1 MVRINP
7 SILSA
12 DFGNLEHALKDIS
25 TADAAHIDVMDNHF
39 VPNLTLGMPVVKR
52 LQEISPIPLDVHL
65 MIENPDTEAMR
76 FAEFGVASI
85 TFHLEAAKDPIG
97 LIGKLRQ
104 MGVSPAVSIKPATPV
119 ERTFDLLDQLDMV
132 LIMTV
137 EPGFGGQKMIE
148 ETLPKIETL
157 RNQIAHDNL
166 EVSVQVDGGVTVENI
181 GRLARLGADTFV
193 AGSAVFSHGIPADN
207 IAALKAAAQTN

>member
-12 DFGNLEHALKDIS
+12 DFGNLEKALTEIS
-25 TADAAHIDVMDNHF
+25 SADAAHIDVMDNHF
-39 VPNLTLGMPVVKR
+39 VPNLTIGLPVVKR

-65 MIENPDTEAMR
+65 MIENPDTEALR

-85 TFHLEAAKDPIG
+85 TFHLEAAKEPLV
-97 LIGKLRQ
+97 LIQKLRQ
-104 MGVSPAVSIKPATPV
+104 MGVSPAVSVKPQTPI
-119 ERTFDLLDQLDMV
+119 EDTYDLLEHLDMV

-137 EPGFGGQKMIE
+137 EPGFGGQKMIDD
-148 ETLPKIETL
+148 TLPKIGML
-157 RNQIAHDNL
+157 RSEIEKRGL
-166 EVSVQVDGGVTVENI
+166 RVSVQVDGGVTIENI

-193 AGSAVFSHGIPADN
+193 AGSAVFNQGVPADN
-207 IAALKAAAQTN
+207 IASLKAAAQSN

>member
-1 MVRINP
+1 
-7 SILSA
+7 
-12 DFGNLEHALKDIS
+12 
-25 TADAAHIDVMDNHF
+25 
-39 VPNLTLGMPVVKR
+39 MPVVKR

-65 MIENPDTEAMR
+65 MIVNPDTEALR
-76 FAEFGVASI
+76 FADFGVASI
-85 TFHLEAAKDPIG
+85 TFHLEVAKDPIG

-137 EPGFGGQKMIE
+137 EPGFGGQKMID
-148 ETLPKIETL
+148 ETLPKIESL

-193 AGSAVFSHGIPADN
+193 AGSAVFSHGMPADN

>member
-1 MVRINP
+1 
-7 SILSA
+7 
-12 DFGNLEHALKDIS
+12 
-25 TADAAHIDVMDNHF
+25 
-39 VPNLTLGMPVVKR
+39 
-52 LQEISPIPLDVHL
+52 
-65 MIENPDTEAMR
+65 
-76 FAEFGVASI
+76 
-85 TFHLEAAKDPIG
+85 
-97 LIGKLRQ
+97 

-148 ETLPKIETL
+148 ETLPKIESL
-157 RNQIAHDNL
+157 RSQIAHDNL

>member
-12 DFGNLEHALKDIS
+12 DFGNLEKALTDIS
-25 TADAAHIDVMDNHF
+25 SADAAHIDVMDNHF
-39 VPNLTLGMPVVKR
+39 VPNLTIGLPVVKR

-65 MIENPDTEAMR
+65 MIENPDTEALR

-85 TFHLEAAKDPIG
+85 TFHLEAAKEPLV
-97 LIGKLRQ
+97 LIQKLRQ
-104 MGVSPAVSIKPATPV
+104 MGVSPAVSVKPQTPI
-119 ERTFDLLDQLDMV
+119 EDTYDLLEHLDMV

-137 EPGFGGQKMIE
+137 EPGFGGQKMIDD
-148 ETLPKIETL
+148 TLPKIGML
-157 RNQIAHDNL
+157 RSEIEKRGL
-166 EVSVQVDGGVTVENI
+166 RVSVQVDGGVTNENI

-193 AGSAVFSHGIPADN
+193 AGSAVFNQGVPADN
-207 IAALKAAAQTN
+207 IASLKAAAQSN

>member
-12 DFGNLEHALKDIS
+12 DFGNLERALNDIS

-39 VPNLTLGMPVVKR
+39 VPNLTIGMPVVKR
-52 LQEISPIPLDVHL
+52 LQEISPVPLDVHL
-65 MIENPDTEAMR
+65 MIENPDTEALR

-85 TFHLEAAKDPIG
+85 TFHLEVAKDPID

-104 MGVSPAVSIKPATPV
+104 MGVSPAVSVKPATPI
-119 ERTFDLLDQLDMV
+119 EKTFDLLDQLDMV

-148 ETLPKIETL
+148 ETLPKIESL
-157 RNQIAHDNL
+157 RNQIAHNKL
-166 EVSVQVDGGVTVENI
+166 GVSVQVDGGVTVENI

-193 AGSAVFSHGIPADN
+193 AGSAVFGHGIPADN
-207 IAALKAAAQTN
+207 IAALKAAAQTD

>member
-12 DFGNLEHALKDIS
+12 DFGNLEKALTDIS
-25 TADAAHIDVMDNHF
+25 SADAAHIDVMDNHF
-39 VPNLTLGMPVVKR
+39 VPNLTIGLPVVKR

-65 MIENPDTEAMR
+65 MIENPDTEALR

-85 TFHLEAAKDPIG
+85 TFHLEAAKEPLV
-97 LIGKLRQ
+97 LIQKLSQ
-104 MGVSPAVSIKPATPV
+104 MGVSPAVSVKPQTPI
-119 ERTFDLLDQLDMV
+119 EDTYDLLEHLDMV

-137 EPGFGGQKMIE
+137 EPGFGGQKMIDD
-148 ETLPKIETL
+148 TLPKIGML
-157 RNQIAHDNL
+157 RSEIEKRGL
-166 EVSVQVDGGVTVENI
+166 RVSVQVDGGVTIENI

-193 AGSAVFSHGIPADN
+193 AGSAVFNQGVPADN
-207 IAALKAAAQTN
+207 IASLKAAAQSN

>member
-12 DFGNLEHALKDIS
+12 DFGNLEKALTDIS
-25 TADAAHIDVMDNHF
+25 SADAAHIDVMDNHF
-39 VPNLTLGMPVVKR
+39 VPNLTIGLPVVKR

-65 MIENPDTEAMR
+65 MIENPDTEALR

-85 TFHLEAAKDPIG
+85 TFHLEAAKEPLV
-97 LIGKLRQ
+97 LIQKLRQ
-104 MGVSPAVSIKPATPV
+104 MGVSPAVSVKPQTPI
-119 ERTFDLLDQLDMV
+119 EDTYDLLEHLDMV

-137 EPGFGGQKMIE
+137 EPGFGGQKMIDD
-148 ETLPKIETL
+148 TLPKIGML
-157 RNQIAHDNL
+157 RSEIEKRGL
-166 EVSVQVDGGVTVENI
+166 SVSVQVDGGVTNENI

-193 AGSAVFSHGIPADN
+193 AGSAVFNQGVPADN
-207 IAALKAAAQTN
+207 IASLKAAAQSN